1 MLRLD
6 EIFYKAI
13 TADADLMQ
21 AVGGRVKSTCFE
33 VSPEETDNTPL
44 PYIIIIDEGKSPAQ
58 TTKDDEWMPSQ
69 WRVSAGVEVGAV
81 SPNEVDALVMKA
93 MKAIA
98 NYIVTMSIH
107 GEEFPYLNEGFPQT
121 QGIAW
126 DWTKPCY
133 FDVAHYQCD
142 VNYYDDEQESD
153 SDV

>member
-6 EIFYKAI
+6 KILFDAI
-13 TADADLMQ
+13 TADAELMQ
-21 AVGGRVKSTCFE
+21 AVSGRVKSTCFE

-44 PYIIIIDEGKSPAQ
+44 PYIIIIDEGKAPAQ

-93 MKAIA
+93 MQAIA

-121 QGIAW
+121 QGVAW

-142 VNYYDDEQESD
+142 VNYYDDEQDED
-153 SDV
+153 